1 MMKDPELAKWA
12 QADEWPIFM
21 GNNRSLCAHPVN
33 AKKEFAFQAYWP
45 DEDSGPEAV
54 GEDAW
59 SDVVDVATLDYNNI
73 GSNIKRVV
81 DFAPQLVKTKWMKH
95 EEVEYWSD
103 ESGRIVLV
111 GEAAHPWFPGGTHGP
126 AMALE
131 DAVVLGTL
139 FGHLKK
145 PEQISAFV
153 NAFQEIREDRTK
165 VVNNVDVSTRSSCG
179 CRLAGTRR
187 ARQQYTAIAQGLGRW
202 DAEAG
207 V

>member
-1 MMKDPELAKWA
+1 M
-12 QADEWPIFM
+12 
-21 GNNRSLCAHPVN
+21 
-33 AKKEFAFQAYWP
+33 
-45 DEDSGPEAV
+45 
-54 GEDAW
+54 
-59 SDVVDVATLDYNNI
+59 VDL
-73 GSNIKRVV
+73 
-81 DFAPQLVKTKWMKH
+81 APQLVKTKWMKH

-111 GEAAHPWFPGGTHGP
+111 GEAAHPWFVSIYPSSASPVQNVSTLINNQLIQPGGTHGP

-165 VVNNVDVSTRSSCG
+165 VVNNVDVSNAKLVRLPPGPERDARDSSI
-179 CRLAGTRR
+179 RQSRKDWDDGTL
-187 ARQQYTAIAQGLGRW
+187 RQEFEGVAALFAYEAP
-202 DAEAG
+202 DAAMVSFELCFCET